1 VSLIFLLIF
10 SILCLRLKIKCKF
23 IMFFIVCFTIILLSS
38 DHFYSLSSIS
48 NNIYLRLLDKIID
61 YIIQYK
67 YIIFMI
73 WIM

>member
-1 VSLIFLLIF
+1 
-10 SILCLRLKIKCKF
+10 
-23 IMFFIVCFTIILLSS
+23 MFFIVCFTIILLSS